1 MSKIIENIDLDD
13 AKNSSNLSFLDK
25 ESTSSYLAI
34 LNSLKKENVDD
45 DDIITI
51 ENGNVSR
58 LNLNEEVSGLLNLF
72 GVNTAYDTEQE
83 KDKKV
88 KVEINTDKEKENKKE
103 DKKKI
108 SESDFND
115 IKLEYSNSNSIEKTK
130 KLASYNGK
138 ANKIS
143 QFTFSNGKKLTEVDF
158 KKINENDRD
167 IITPRS
173 VGALYVVPVTEDLQN
188 NNSITYTIDFQN
200 NIEFDSFSRK
210 ANYNSYEF
218 MGRIGSLKQ
227 YIGTDSQSISIS
239 TYYFVED
246 DSTYNMKKLQS
257 IERKYRAL
265 VFPSIDPSSE
275 SDDNDY
281 DLNVVKLTKP
291 PIVNIAVNTD
301 KTDKDVVL
309 FKNDDGDYV
318 NYIVTSVSIEKD
330 VEKFRYYIDSIN
342 NSSTYDG
349 LLAESYT
356 FNSGTS
362 LSNRESIATDIDG
375 FKVTLTLTEIDYN
388 YFYDTAT

>member
-25 ESTSSYLAI
+25 ESASNYLAI
-34 LNSLKKENVDD
+34 LNSLKKESVDD

-51 ENGNVSR
+51 ENGNMSR
-58 LNLNEEVSGLLNLF
+58 LDLDEEVSSLLNLF
-72 GVNTAYDTEQE
+72 NINTAYDTEQE

-88 KVEINTDKEKENKKE
+88 KVEINTDNKKENKKN

-108 SESDFND
+108 SENVFND
-115 IKLEYSNSNSIEKTK
+115 TKPEYSNSNSVETTK
-130 KLASYNGK
+130 KEASYDGET
-138 ANKIS
+138 NKIS
-143 QFTFSNGKKLTEVDF
+143 PFTFSNGKELTSVDF
-158 KKINENDRD
+158 KEINENDRD

-173 VGALYVVPVTEDLQN
+173 VGALYVVPITEDLQN

-265 VFPSIDPSSE
+265 VFPSIDSSSE

-330 VEKFRYYIDSIN
+330 VEKFRYYIDSTN
-342 NSSTYDG
+342 NSSIYDD

>member
-1 MSKIIENIDLDD
+1 MSKIIENVDLDD
-13 AKNSSNLSFLDK
+13 VKKSSNLSFLDK
-25 ESTSSYLAI
+25 ESASSYLAI

-51 ENGNVSR
+51 ENGNISR
-58 LNLNEEVSGLLNLF
+58 LNLNEEISGLLNLF
-72 GVNTAYDTEQE
+72 GVNTAYDTEQK

-115 IKLEYSNSNSIEKTK
+115 IKPEYSNSNSVEKTK
-130 KLASYNGK
+130 KVASYNGE

-143 QFTFSNGKKLTEVDF
+143 QFTFSNGKKLTSVDF
-158 KKINENDRD
+158 KEINENDRD
-167 IITPRS
+167 TITPRS

-188 NNSITYTIDFQN
+188 NYSTTYTIDFQN

-265 VFPSIDPSSE
+265 VFPSIDSSSE

-342 NSSTYDG
+342 NDSTYDD

-356 FNSGTS
+356 FNSGVS

-388 YFYDTAT
+388 YFYDTET